1 MNPDYN
7 SKKKHQNTLELA
19 FEYSDF
25 IYLFDDGDL
34 INKINKNKNAKKFL
48 SDKNKC
54 KIIDV
59 KELDFS
65 EKIEMYNSL
74 KEDLYSISKK

>member
-1 MNPDYN
+1 MIAII
-7 SKKKHQNTLELA
+7 KKHQNTLELA
-19 FEYSDF
+19 FQYSDF
-25 IYLFDDGDL
+25 IYLFDDGKL
-34 INKINKNKNAKKFL
+34 IKEINKNKNLKKFIA
-48 SDKNKC
+48 DQKKC